1 MKAFEHYFKSLGMEK
16 EGVTLHN
23 LICNIE
29 QKKYTDVSV
38 KKMK

>member
-1 MKAFEHYFKSLGMEK
+1 LLLLFKSLGIEK

-29 QKKYTDVSV
+29 QKNTLMLV
-38 KKMK
+38 

>member
-1 MKAFEHYFKSLGMEK
+1 MEK

-38 KKMK
+38 KKMKW